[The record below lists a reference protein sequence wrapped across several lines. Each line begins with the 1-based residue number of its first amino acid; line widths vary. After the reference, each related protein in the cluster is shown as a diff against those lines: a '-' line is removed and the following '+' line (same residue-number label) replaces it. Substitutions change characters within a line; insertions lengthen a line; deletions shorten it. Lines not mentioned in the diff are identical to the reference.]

1 MYSSLNIQVNVFL
14 SLNIIPNPF
23 YFNKQEKNNTR
34 IFFLTATLQK
44 LYFYYKFKH
53 VCCCS
58 SAAVKHAKL
67 TLINFSF
74 TCSCSQTLRALTF
87 FSDAALQ

>member
-34 IFFLTATLQK
+34 MSL
-44 LYFYYKFKH
+44 
-53 VCCCS
+53 S
-58 SAAVKHAKL
+58 
-67 TLINFSF
+67 FSF
-74 TCSCSQTLRALTF
+74 LQQRYKNYTF
-87 FSDAALQ
+87 TINLSTFAVVLAQQ

>member
-34 IFFLTATLQK
+34 MSLMSL
-44 LYFYYKFKH
+44 
-53 VCCCS
+53 S
-58 SAAVKHAKL
+58 
-67 TLINFSF
+67 FSF
-74 TCSCSQTLRALTF
+74 LEQRYKNYTF
-87 FSDAALQ
+87 TINLSTFAVVLAQQ

>member
-34 IFFLTATLQK
+34 MSLMSLSFSFLQK
-44 LYFYYKFKH
+44 LYFYNKFEH

-87 FSDAALQ
+87 